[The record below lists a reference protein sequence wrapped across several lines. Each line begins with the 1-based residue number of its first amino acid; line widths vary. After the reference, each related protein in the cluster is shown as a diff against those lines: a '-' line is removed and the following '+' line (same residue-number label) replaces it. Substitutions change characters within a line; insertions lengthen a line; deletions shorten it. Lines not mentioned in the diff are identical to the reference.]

1 MTEPESKS
9 ESKPESKT
17 ENDEEA
23 FEPTST
29 EAAPNVGHGDN

>member
-9 ESKPESKT
+9 E
-17 ENDEEA
+17 NDEET
-23 FEPTST
+23 FEPTGT